1 MEKMTQV
8 IYTGSKNQQ
17 NLVVIWVLVTKVS
30 NVGDLSNGIVL
41 NQGRGEIVGSIL
53 ESQSL
58 SV

>member
-1 MEKMTQV
+1 MEKMTRV

-17 NLVVIWVLVTKVS
+17 NLVVIWVLVTEVS

-41 NQGRGEIVGSIL
+41 NQGRGEIIGSIL

-58 SV
+58 SI